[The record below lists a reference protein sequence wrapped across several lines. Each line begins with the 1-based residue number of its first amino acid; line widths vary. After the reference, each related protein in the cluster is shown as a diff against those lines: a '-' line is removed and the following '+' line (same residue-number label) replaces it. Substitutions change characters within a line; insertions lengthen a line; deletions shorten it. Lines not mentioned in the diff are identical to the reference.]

1 MFLIKEINMINFEK
15 KFELSLPD
23 EDSPQEKKV
32 LLVMPEEIKEY
43 SNDFKLK
50 LRDDPEVQ
58 ALTSEIVVNDL
69 NTILFFGDSASKGI
83 SNVSDSLLLQ
93 MKEVKAEESGELI
106 VKLTRVMDKFD
117 PKEFEKFNTYKEQ
130 GVVSKLFNKA
140 KDTIDKLFTK
150 YEDLGTEVDK
160 IYVVL
165 KKYEAETRQSNMNL
179 EQMAKANVETYE
191 TLEKYIVAGELAKEE
206 VDKYIAEY
214 EVKAQNPDDQ
224 KAALIYQSLLQARDM
239 LDQRIYDLRISENV
253 AMQTIPM
260 IQMIQL
266 GNYNLIRKI
275 NSAFLITL
283 PIFKQCLTQAIML
296 KRQELQARSMQVL
309 DDKTNELLIRN
320 ANSVS
325 KNAATLAKMAGTSSI
340 KIETIEETWRTI
352 TNGISE
358 TKKIQETNKNDRE
371 KNTIKLEE
379 FKKQVTGSKYS
390 PKKEIYRRNGRFFL
404 ASLLLLIIFL

>member
-23 EDSPQEKKV
+23 EDSPQEEKV

-253 AMQTIPM
+253 ALQTIPM

-275 NSAFLITL
+275 NSAFLTTL

-325 KNAATLAKMAGTSSI
+325 KNASTLAKMAGTSSI

-352 TNGISE
+352 TSGINE
-358 TKKIQETNKNDRE
+358 TKKIQETNKSDRE
-371 KNTIKLEE
+371 KNTLKLEE
-379 FKKQVTGSKYS
+379 FKKQINGSEYS
-390 PKKEIYRRNGRFFL
+390 PKK
-404 ASLLLLIIFL
+404 

>member
-1 MFLIKEINMINFEK
+1 MINFEK

-23 EDSPQEKKV
+23 EDSPQEEKV

-43 SNDFKLK
+43 SNDFKAK

-58 ALTSEIVVNDL
+58 ALTSEIAVNDL

-83 SNVSDSLLLQ
+83 SSVSDSLLLQ
-93 MKEVKAEESGELI
+93 MREVKAEESGELI
-106 VKLTRVMDKFD
+106 VKLSKVMDKFD
-117 PKEFEKFNTYKEQ
+117 PKEFEKFSTYKEQ
-130 GVVSKLFNKA
+130 GVVGRLFNKA
-140 KDTIDKLFTK
+140 QDIIDKLFTK

-390 PKKEIYRRNGRFFL
+390 PKK
-404 ASLLLLIIFL
+404 

>member
-1 MFLIKEINMINFEK
+1 MINFEK

-23 EDSPQEKKV
+23 EDSPQEEKV

-160 IYVVL
+160 IYVIL

-206 VDKYIAEY
+206 VDKYISEY

-224 KAALIYQSLLQARDM
+224 KAMMIYQSLLQARDM

-358 TKKIQETNKNDRE
+358 TKKIQETNKSDRE

-390 PKKEIYRRNGRFFL
+390 PKK
-404 ASLLLLIIFL
+404 

>member
-1 MFLIKEINMINFEK
+1 MINFEK

-23 EDSPQEKKV
+23 EDSPQEEKV
-32 LLVMPEEIKEY
+32 LLVMPEEIMEY

-390 PKKEIYRRNGRFFL
+390 PKK
-404 ASLLLLIIFL
+404 

>member
-23 EDSPQEKKV
+23 EDSPQEEKV

-93 MKEVKAEESGELI
+93 MKEVRAEESGELI

-160 IYVVL
+160 IYVIL

-390 PKKEIYRRNGRFFL
+390 PKK
-404 ASLLLLIIFL
+404 

>member
-23 EDSPQEKKV
+23 EDSPQEEKV

-206 VDKYIAEY
+206 VDKYISEY

-390 PKKEIYRRNGRFFL
+390 PKK
-404 ASLLLLIIFL
+404 

>member
-23 EDSPQEKKV
+23 EDSPQEEKV
-32 LLVMPEEIKEY
+32 LLVMPEEILEY
-43 SNDFKLK
+43 SNDFKVK
-50 LRDDPEVQ
+50 LRDNPEVR
-58 ALTSEIVVNDL
+58 ALTSEIAVNDL

-83 SNVSDSLLLQ
+83 SNVSDNLLLQ

-106 VKLTRVMDKFD
+106 VKLTKVMDKFD

-130 GVVSKLFNKA
+130 GIVSKLFNKA
-140 KDTIDKLFTK
+140 KDAIDRLFTK

-165 KKYEAETRQSNMNL
+165 KKYETEIRQSNMSL

-206 VDKYIAEY
+206 IDKYISEY
-214 EVKAQNPDDQ
+214 EVKVQNPDDQ

-239 LDQRIYDLRISENV
+239 LDQRIYDLKISENV

-296 KRQELQARSMQVL
+296 KRQELQARSMQAL

-325 KNAATLAKMAGTSSI
+325 KNVSTLAKMAGTSSI

-390 PKKEIYRRNGRFFL
+390 PKK
-404 ASLLLLIIFL
+404 

>member
-1 MFLIKEINMINFEK
+1 MINFEK

-23 EDSPQEKKV
+23 EDSPQEEKV

-214 EVKAQNPDDQ
+214 EVKAQNPDDH

-390 PKKEIYRRNGRFFL
+390 PKK
-404 ASLLLLIIFL
+404 

>member
-1 MFLIKEINMINFEK
+1 MINFEK

-23 EDSPQEKKV
+23 EDSPQEEKV

-160 IYVVL
+160 IYIVL

-224 KAALIYQSLLQARDM
+224 KAALIYQPLLQARDM

-390 PKKEIYRRNGRFFL
+390 PKK
-404 ASLLLLIIFL
+404 

>member
-1 MFLIKEINMINFEK
+1 MINFEK

-23 EDSPQEKKV
+23 EDSPQEEKV

-352 TNGISE
+352 TNGINE

-390 PKKEIYRRNGRFFL
+390 PKK
-404 ASLLLLIIFL
+404 

>member
-1 MFLIKEINMINFEK
+1 MINFEK

-23 EDSPQEKKV
+23 EDSPQEEKV

-93 MKEVKAEESGELI
+93 MKEVRAEESGELI

-390 PKKEIYRRNGRFFL
+390 PKK
-404 ASLLLLIIFL
+404 

>member
-1 MFLIKEINMINFEK
+1 MINFEK

-23 EDSPQEKKV
+23 EDSPQEEKV

-160 IYVVL
+160 IYVIL

-390 PKKEIYRRNGRFFL
+390 PKK
-404 ASLLLLIIFL
+404 

>member
-1 MFLIKEINMINFEK
+1 MINFEK

-23 EDSPQEKKV
+23 EDSPQEEKV

-43 SNDFKLK
+43 SNDFKAK

-58 ALTSEIVVNDL
+58 ALTSEIAVNDL

-83 SNVSDSLLLQ
+83 SSVSDSLLLQ
-93 MKEVKAEESGELI
+93 MREVKAEESGELI
-106 VKLTRVMDKFD
+106 VKLSKVMDKFD

-296 KRQELQARSMQVL
+296 KRQELQAKSMQVL

-325 KNAATLAKMAGTSSI
+325 KNASILVKMAGTSSI

-390 PKKEIYRRNGRFFL
+390 PKK
-404 ASLLLLIIFL
+404 

>member
-23 EDSPQEKKV
+23 EDSPQEEKV

-191 TLEKYIVAGELAKEE
+191 TLEKYIVAGELAQEE

-390 PKKEIYRRNGRFFL
+390 PKK
-404 ASLLLLIIFL
+404 

>member
-23 EDSPQEKKV
+23 EDSPQEEKV

-358 TKKIQETNKNDRE
+358 TKKIQETNKSDRE

-390 PKKEIYRRNGRFFL
+390 PKK
-404 ASLLLLIIFL
+404 

>member
-23 EDSPQEKKV
+23 EDSPQEEKV

-43 SNDFKLK
+43 SNDFKAK

-58 ALTSEIVVNDL
+58 ALTSEIAVNDL

-83 SNVSDSLLLQ
+83 SSVSDSLLLQ
-93 MKEVKAEESGELI
+93 MREVKAEESGELI
-106 VKLTRVMDKFD
+106 VKLSKVMDKFD

-130 GVVSKLFNKA
+130 GVVGRLFNKA
-140 KDTIDKLFTK
+140 QDIIDKLFTK

-206 VDKYIAEY
+206 IDKYISEY

-224 KAALIYQSLLQARDM
+224 KAVLIYQSLLQARDM

-296 KRQELQARSMQVL
+296 KRQELQAKSMQVL

-325 KNAATLAKMAGTSSI
+325 KNASTLAKMAGTSSI

-352 TNGISE
+352 TSGISE
-358 TKKIQETNKNDRE
+358 TKKIQETNKSDRE
-371 KNTIKLEE
+371 KNTLKLEE
-379 FKKQVTGSKYS
+379 FKKQINGSEYS
-390 PKKEIYRRNGRFFL
+390 PKK
-404 ASLLLLIIFL
+404 

>member
-1 MFLIKEINMINFEK
+1 MINFEK

-23 EDSPQEKKV
+23 EDSPQEEKV

-206 VDKYIAEY
+206 VDKYIVEY

-390 PKKEIYRRNGRFFL
+390 PKK
-404 ASLLLLIIFL
+404 

>member
-1 MFLIKEINMINFEK
+1 MINFEK

-23 EDSPQEKKV
+23 EDSPQEEKV

-358 TKKIQETNKNDRE
+358 TKKIQETNKSDRE

-379 FKKQVTGSKYS
+379 FKKQVKGSEYS
-390 PKKEIYRRNGRFFL
+390 PKK
-404 ASLLLLIIFL
+404 

>member
-1 MFLIKEINMINFEK
+1 MINFET

-23 EDSPQEKKV
+23 EDSPQEEKV

-93 MKEVKAEESGELI
+93 MKEVRAEESGELI

-390 PKKEIYRRNGRFFL
+390 PKK
-404 ASLLLLIIFL
+404 

>member
-23 EDSPQEKKV
+23 EDSPQEEKV

-358 TKKIQETNKNDRE
+358 TKKIQETYKNDRE

-390 PKKEIYRRNGRFFL
+390 PKK
-404 ASLLLLIIFL
+404 

>member
-1 MFLIKEINMINFEK
+1 MINFEK

-23 EDSPQEKKV
+23 EDSPQEEKV

-43 SNDFKLK
+43 SNDFKTK

-58 ALTSEIVVNDL
+58 ALTSEIAVNDL

-83 SNVSDSLLLQ
+83 SSVSDSLLLQ
-93 MKEVKAEESGELI
+93 MREVKAEESGELI
-106 VKLTRVMDKFD
+106 VKLSKVMDKFD

-130 GVVSKLFNKA
+130 GVVGRLFNKA
-140 KDTIDKLFTK
+140 QDIIDKLFTK

-206 VDKYIAEY
+206 IDKYISEY

-224 KAALIYQSLLQARDM
+224 KAVLIYQSLLQARDM

-296 KRQELQARSMQVL
+296 KRQELQAKSMQVL

-325 KNAATLAKMAGTSSI
+325 KNASTLAKMAGTSSI

-352 TNGISE
+352 TSGINE
-358 TKKIQETNKNDRE
+358 TKKIQETNKSDRE
-371 KNTIKLEE
+371 KNTLKLEE
-379 FKKQVTGSKYS
+379 FKKQINGSEYS
-390 PKKEIYRRNGRFFL
+390 PKK
-404 ASLLLLIIFL
+404 

>member
-23 EDSPQEKKV
+23 EDSPQEEKV

-224 KAALIYQSLLQARDM
+224 KAALIYQPLLQARDM

-390 PKKEIYRRNGRFFL
+390 PKK
-404 ASLLLLIIFL
+404 

>member
-23 EDSPQEKKV
+23 EDSPQEEKV

-93 MKEVKAEESGELI
+93 MKEVRAEESGELI

-390 PKKEIYRRNGRFFL
+390 PKK
-404 ASLLLLIIFL
+404 

>member
-1 MFLIKEINMINFEK
+1 MINFEK

-23 EDSPQEKKV
+23 EDSPQEEKV

-93 MKEVKAEESGELI
+93 MKEVRAEESGELI

-352 TNGISE
+352 TNGINE
-358 TKKIQETNKNDRE
+358 TKKIQEANKNDRE
-371 KNTIKLEE
+371 KNTLKLEE
-379 FKKQVTGSKYS
+379 FKKQIKSSEYS
-390 PKKEIYRRNGRFFL
+390 PKK
-404 ASLLLLIIFL
+404 

>member
-23 EDSPQEKKV
+23 EDSPQEEKV

-160 IYVVL
+160 IYVIL

-390 PKKEIYRRNGRFFL
+390 PKK
-404 ASLLLLIIFL
+404 

>member
-1 MFLIKEINMINFEK
+1 MINFEK

-390 PKKEIYRRNGRFFL
+390 PKK
-404 ASLLLLIIFL
+404 

>member
-23 EDSPQEKKV
+23 EDSPQEEKV

-160 IYVVL
+160 IYIVL

-214 EVKAQNPDDQ
+214 EIKAQNPDDQ

-390 PKKEIYRRNGRFFL
+390 PKK
-404 ASLLLLIIFL
+404 